1 MPKNYELDPPPPPN
15 NKTNNLA
22 TKKINNG
29 QKIDLKI
36 QGKYG

>member
-1 MPKNYELDPPPPPN
+1 MPKNYEIDPPPPPN

-22 TKKINNG
+22 TKKIMAK
-29 QKIDLKI
+29 KIDLKI

>member
-22 TKKINNG
+22 TKKIMA
-29 QKIDLKI
+29 KKLT
-36 QGKYG
+36 

>member
-29 QKIDLKI
+29 QKN
-36 QGKYG
+36 